1 MAHLRNEHSQGETT
15 GVFHERLTACSYL
28 SPSLLFQRR
37 TTLTHPWSVACT
49 HCNNMIRSCPS
60 FSGLA
65 SEDLSYLNRISH
77 ENMSVDSHAPCSP
90 SHSICTLYPLL
101 LVLLNLT
108 ACFSVPM
115 LKVTSPN
122 VSPSKKKK
130 CPVCQIKYHIHGF
143 SSHVKKCERECQE
156 HHGDKRYLKELKKKL
171 RAAAHSE
178 ADAGMS
184 MIYQTCIF

>member
-1 MAHLRNEHSQGETT
+1 MRFTKDLQLVLIRVPA
-15 GVFHERLTACSYL
+15 SY
-28 SPSLLFQRR
+28 SKEEPR
-37 TTLTHPWSVACT
+37 LTHPWSVART
-49 HCNNMIRSCPS
+49 HCNNTIRSCPS

-77 ENMSVDSHAPCSP
+77 ENVSVDSHAPCSP
-90 SHSICTLYPLL
+90 SRSICTLYPLL

-130 CPVCQIKYHIHGF
+130 CPVCQIKYHIRGF
-143 SSHVKKCERECQE
+143 SSHVKKCERERQE
-156 HHGDKRYLKELKKKL
+156 RHGDKRYLKELKKKL
-171 RAAAHSE
+171 RAAARSE

-184 MIYQTCIF
+184 TIYQTCIF